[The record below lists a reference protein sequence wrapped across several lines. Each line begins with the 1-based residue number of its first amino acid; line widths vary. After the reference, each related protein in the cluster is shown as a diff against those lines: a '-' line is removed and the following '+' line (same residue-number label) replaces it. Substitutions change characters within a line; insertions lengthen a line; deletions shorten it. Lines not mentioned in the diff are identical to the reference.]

1 MVGTGACEVLLDAIV
16 AARKASV
23 ERARAATPLEAV
35 RRAAAAAP
43 PARSLAAR
51 LRTPGKVTLIAEIKR
66 ASPVKGL
73 LREECDPVALARA
86 YTRGGAAAISVITE
100 EEFFRGSPAFL
111 PAVRGATPLPLLRK
125 DFIFDPYQ
133 IYESRALGADAV
145 LLIAAILD
153 QVQLAGLLTLTRELG
168 MEALVEVHTAE
179 ELRRALAAGARLI
192 GINNRDLRSFH
203 TDLNTTFAL
212 RGHIPDPEVTVVSES
227 GISGPD
233 DLKRLAR
240 AGVHGALIGEALVRA
255 PDPEALLREL
265 VKGGSGT

>member
-1 MVGTGACEVLLDAIV
+1 MLLDTIV
-16 AARKASV
+16 AARRTSL
-23 ERARAATPLEAV
+23 ERARVATPLEAV

-43 PARSLAAR
+43 PARPLAAR
-51 LRTPGKVTLIAEIKR
+51 LRIPGKVAVIAEIKR
-66 ASPVKGL
+66 ASPVKGI
-73 LREECDPVALARA
+73 LREEFDPVALARA

-111 PAVRGATPLPLLRK
+111 PAVRGVAPLPLLRK

-227 GISGPD
+227 GIRAPE
-233 DLKRLAR
+233 DLRRLAA
-240 AGVHGALIGEALVRA
+240 AGVHAALIGEALVRA

-265 VKGGSGT
+265 VKGGSGA